1 MNWKLDLHEDALS
14 LLQLQVRGRFFDF
27 VAVFCRRVFVICV
40 SILGNLL
47 INLPF
52 TLHVALWHT

>member
-27 VAVFCRRVFVICV
+27 VAVFCRAAFLSFVCP
-40 SILGNLL
+40 LGKNY
-47 INLPF
+47 
-52 TLHVALWHT
+52 

>member
-14 LLQLQVRGRFFDF
+14 LLQLQVRRRFFDF
-27 VAVFCRRVFVICV
+27 VAVFCAPFFGV

-47 INLPF
+47 KLFSI
-52 TLHVALWHT
+52 TLHVALWHM